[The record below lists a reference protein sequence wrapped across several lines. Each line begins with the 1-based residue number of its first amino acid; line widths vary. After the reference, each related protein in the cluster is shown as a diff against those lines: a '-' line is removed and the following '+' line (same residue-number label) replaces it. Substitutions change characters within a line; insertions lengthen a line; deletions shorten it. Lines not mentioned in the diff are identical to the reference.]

1 MVCIWVPTLLV
12 TMLISGSEIFWVDLV
27 VKNPLD
33 VEVALSALT
42 IRVRDGTSPDADTV
56 PDFVEVERI
65 DDVILGARD
74 TRTVTILL

>member
-42 IRVRDGTSPDADTV
+42 IRVRDGTSPDAV